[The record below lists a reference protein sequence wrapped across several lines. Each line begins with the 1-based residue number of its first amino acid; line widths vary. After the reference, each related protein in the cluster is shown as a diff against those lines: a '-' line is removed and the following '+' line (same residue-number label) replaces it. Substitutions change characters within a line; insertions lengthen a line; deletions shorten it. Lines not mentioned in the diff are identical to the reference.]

1 MSLMPVDSLAHL
13 IVIPLLLCHLMGNF
27 SRKVV
32 ILYLG
37 NKMEDVKTGREKIFS
52 LFLLGGENGNEILQN
67 EEIPIWDSF

>member
-1 MSLMPVDSLAHL
+1 
-13 IVIPLLLCHLMGNF
+13 MGNF

-52 LFLLGGENGNEILQN
+52 LFLLGGENGNEILQTRKSLYGIASEKKKKTLN
-67 EEIPIWDSF
+67 EITVL